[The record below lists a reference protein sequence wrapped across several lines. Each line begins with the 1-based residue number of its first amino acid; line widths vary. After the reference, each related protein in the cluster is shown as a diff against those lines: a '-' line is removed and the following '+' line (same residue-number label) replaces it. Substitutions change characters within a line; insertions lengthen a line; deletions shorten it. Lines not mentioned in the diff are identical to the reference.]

1 MKRFLRFGVPAFAL
15 ATGAFALPASA
26 SLEFTGEYSALNHD
40 DVALTEYAGAV
51 ACAPASAHYVPSFIR
66 TLDGTII
73 GVGYV
78 EVEAAA
84 SGC

>member
-1 MKRFLRFGVPAFAL
+1 MKRFLRFGMPAFAL
-15 ATGAFALPASA
+15 ATGAFALPALA
-26 SLEFTGEYSALNHD
+26 SLEFTGDYSALAHD
-40 DVALTEYAGAV
+40 DIALAEYAGAV
-51 ACAPASAHYVPSFIR
+51 SCATPSAHYVPSFIR

-78 EVEAAA
+78 EVESAA

>member
-1 MKRFLRFGVPAFAL
+1 MNRFLRIGMPAFAL

-26 SLEFTGEYSALNHD
+26 SLEFTSNYSALSHD
-40 DVALTEYAGAV
+40 DVALAEYAGAV
-51 ACAPASAHYVPSFIR
+51 SCVPPGAHYVPSFIR

-78 EVEAAA
+78 EVESAA

>member
-1 MKRFLRFGVPAFAL
+1 MKRFLRFGMPVFAL

-26 SLEFTGEYSALNHD
+26 SLEFTSDYSALSHD
-40 DVALTEYAGAV
+40 DVALAEYAGAV
-51 ACAPASAHYVPSFIR
+51 CAPPSAHYVPSFIR

-78 EVEAAA
+78 EVESAA